1 MAGNIGVDMSVVKST
16 SESIRSENR
25 TMKTNLNGI
34 SEGVSNLR
42 SSWQSEAANELS
54 NISSRMSSRFAD
66 LEKSVESF
74 AVFLDGVVANYEA
87 TERQAVSSQQSISNM
102 FNN

>member
-1 MAGNIGVDMSVVKST
+1 MAGNIGVDMSVIKST
-16 SESIRSENR
+16 AESIRSENR
-25 TMKTNLNGI
+25 TMETNLSGI
-34 SEGVSNLR
+34 SESVNNLR

-54 NISSRMSSRFAD
+54 NIASRMSSRFSE

-74 AVFLDGVVANYEA
+74 AVFLDGVFANYEA
-87 TERQAVSSQQSISNM
+87 TERQAVSSQQSVSNM

>member
-16 SESIRSENR
+16 AESIRSEKQ
-25 TMKTNLNGI
+25 TMKTNLTAV
-34 SEGVSNLR
+34 SDGVSNLR

-54 NISSRMSSRFAD
+54 NIASRMSSRFAD

-87 TERQAVSSQQSISNM
+87 TERQAVSSQQSISSM
-102 FNN
+102 FNG

>member
-1 MAGNIGVDMSVVKST
+1 MAGNIGVYMSVVKST
-16 SESIRSENR
+16 AESIRDEKQ
-25 TMKTNLNGI
+25 TMKTNL
-34 SEGVSNLR
+34 SEVSNGVSSLR

-54 NISSRMSSRFAD
+54 NIANRMNSRFAD

-87 TERQAVSSQQSISNM
+87 TERQAVSSQQSVSNM
-102 FNN
+102 FNG